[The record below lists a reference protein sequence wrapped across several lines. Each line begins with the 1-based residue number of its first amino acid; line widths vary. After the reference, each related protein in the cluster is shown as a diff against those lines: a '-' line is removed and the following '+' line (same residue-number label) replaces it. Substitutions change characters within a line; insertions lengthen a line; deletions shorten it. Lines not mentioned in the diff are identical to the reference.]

1 MRRMQNQF
9 LYLQQMIKLTPPQS
23 DGSLQWTPYEWQ
35 FLEKH
40 KEAKYSEVFELY
52 KSTEIKVTQPI
63 IHQLFARQ
71 QVKEK
76 LPFLYENPEVIYPVT
91 LSLEQSSS
99 EATARYKASLFQGDL
114 FVDLSGGMG
123 IDSYFFSMKFKQ
135 GIVVERNRELAIL
148 TSHNFEKLGRNNLQF
163 AIGTDAGEFLNGYDG
178 RADMVYIDPAR
189 RDQQGGKVVRFR
201 DCEPDV
207 SSLLDTMFRLSDIIL
222 IKASP
227 LMDMQAAIQELKQ
240 VRSIHIV
247 AVNNECKELLFHLD
261 NTFTGDYT
269 IHAVNLELGQETVF
283 SFSPKNESGI
293 EVPVGEILRY
303 VYEPNAAIL
312 KAGAF
317 KSVASAFELV
327 KLHRHSHL
335 YTSDM
340 LLPDFPGRSFE
351 VLHKIKVDKQQL
363 HRLLPENKANV
374 SIRNFP
380 GSVQE
385 LRKKM
390 GLADGGD
397 FYVFGTTDYT
407 NSKVLLITRKAT
419 KFNT

>member
-1 MRRMQNQF
+1 M
-9 LYLQQMIKLTPPQS
+9 
-23 DGSLQWTPYEWQ
+23 
-35 FLEKH
+35 
-40 KEAKYSEVFELY
+40 
-52 KSTEIKVTQPI
+52 
-63 IHQLFARQ
+63 
-71 QVKEK
+71 
-76 LPFLYENPEVIYPVT
+76 
-91 LSLEQSSS
+91 
-99 EATARYKASLFQGDL
+99 
-114 FVDLSGGMG
+114 
-123 IDSYFFSMKFKQ
+123 
-135 GIVVERNRELAIL
+135 
-148 TSHNFEKLGRNNLQF
+148 
-163 AIGTDAGEFLNGYDG
+163 
-178 RADMVYIDPAR
+178 
-189 RDQQGGKVVRFR
+189 VRFR

-207 SSLLDTMFRLSDIIL
+207 SSLLDTMFRLSDTLL
-222 IKASP
+222 IKTSP

-240 VRSIHIV
+240 VRSIHVV
-247 AVNNECKELLFHLD
+247 AVNKECKELLFHLD

-269 IHAVNLELGQETVF
+269 IQAVNLELGQETVF
-283 SFSPKNESGI
+283 SFSPKTESGI
-293 EVPVGEILRY
+293 EVPVGEIQRY

-335 YTSDM
+335 YTSDTM
-340 LLPDFPGRSFE
+340 LPDFPGRRFE

-363 HRLLPENKANV
+363 HRLLPEKKANV

-407 NSKVLLITRKAT
+407 NSKVLLITRKAS